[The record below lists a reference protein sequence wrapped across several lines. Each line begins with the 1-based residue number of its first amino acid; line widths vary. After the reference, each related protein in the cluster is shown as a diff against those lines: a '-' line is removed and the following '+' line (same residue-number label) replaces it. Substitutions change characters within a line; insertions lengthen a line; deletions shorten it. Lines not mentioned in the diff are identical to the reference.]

1 MPACPATHYHVQM
14 NITLSL
20 DDDLIASAK
29 ALAARN
35 ETSVSALVRS
45 ALEQQVALDGLAV
58 GHGASGVLQ
67 VLLDYAMGL
76 RPRAVAMHALGTD
89 DYGVLLRLLNAAALP
104 HPVVP
109 LARRQQMVS
118 AMRSA
123 VTRTAP

>member
-1 MPACPATHYHVQM
+1 M

-20 DDDLIASAK
+20 DNDLIASAK
-29 ALAARN
+29 ALAARK

-45 ALEQQVALDGLAV
+45 ALEQQVAVDGLATA
-58 GHGASGVLQ
+58 HGASGVLQ

-76 RPRAVAMHALGTD
+76 RPRIVAMQALGTD

-109 LARRQQMVS
+109 LANRQQMVAAMLGALKQS
-118 AMRSA
+118 A
-123 VTRTAP
+123 P